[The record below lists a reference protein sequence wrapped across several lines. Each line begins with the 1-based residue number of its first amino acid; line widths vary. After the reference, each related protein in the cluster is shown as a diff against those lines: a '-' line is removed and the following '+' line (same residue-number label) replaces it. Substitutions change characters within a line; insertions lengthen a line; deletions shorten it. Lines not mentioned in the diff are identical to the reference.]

1 MTEEQRAKISFD
13 DAMYVFDDD
22 IDALSVAVAGFLT
35 RHDNMKFKGLVSR
48 DLRAG
53 RYTKYLTQ
61 LNRVPSMT
69 EEEIKD
75 VWFIRRLAF
84 GEIKGQLI
92 EIYTQIKKTNNEIN
106 RYKSSVETNNII
118 KCIEKLNDIK
128 RIIHNRTVESYGKNI
143 ENTRQGTLF

>member
-1 MTEEQRAKISFD
+1 
-13 DAMYVFDDD
+13 
-22 IDALSVAVAGFLT
+22 
-35 RHDNMKFKGLVSR
+35 
-48 DLRAG
+48 
-53 RYTKYLTQ
+53 
-61 LNRVPSMT
+61 MT